1 MSLWKKTLGIRIW
14 SFFKVPMLSLVCPT
28 VKKLDDECC
37 EILIRLRWL
46 TKNHFNS
53 MYMGVLVAGADAAS
67 GLLALEIAKKK
78 GKQGGKVNVI
88 FKAISAEFF
97 RRADSHTSFVC
108 EEGKK
113 IEEAIEKVL
122 QTKERQNLP
131 VIVKAYCFKKSQEPV
146 AEFRVILS
154 LK

>member
-1 MSLWKKTLGIRIW
+1 MSLWKKTLGIRLW
-14 SFFKVPMLSLVCPT
+14 SFFKVPMLSLVCPS
-28 VKKLDDECC
+28 VKKLDGKTC

-53 MYMGVLVAGADAAS
+53 MYMGVLAAGADAAS

-108 EEGKK
+108 EEGDK
-113 IEEAIEKVL
+113 IEEAVSRVL
-122 QTKERQNLP
+122 HTGERQNIP
-131 VIVKAYCFKKSQEPV
+131 VTVKAYCFKKSREPV
-146 AEFRVILS
+146 AKFRVTLS